1 MGDDKPIDNEYSQ
14 FQMRKSHV
22 SDGENPSTRKEYPSF
37 SDMVGPEQSTRFD
50 ESEDEKTEVVPE
62 AKPRRVSSSS
72 NNKVPG
78 IPTVDYDIEGET
90 SVE

>member
-1 MGDDKPIDNEYSQ
+1 
-14 FQMRKSHV
+14 
-22 SDGENPSTRKEYPSF
+22 
-37 SDMVGPEQSTRFD
+37 MVGPEQSTRFD

-62 AKPRRVSSSS
+62 EKPRRVSSSS

-78 IPTVDYDIEGET
+78 IPTVDYDIEDEN